1 MMKHIVLAAAVAL
14 ALTGPAALAQESQ
27 EPQEEPAREK
37 KICRTDRMT
46 GENQRLRP
54 GVGRVSSHQAGACG
68 VRQPVS
74 DG

>member
-1 MMKHIVLAAAVAL
+1 MKHIVLAAAVAL

-46 GENQRLRP
+46 GSLTRRTAAERWPNHPSRRRDKALRP
-54 GVGRVSSHQAGACG
+54 FGSI
-68 VRQPVS
+68 
-74 DG
+74 